1 MKLQQK
7 TVQTSFVNKESKSVG
22 YLIRATTINYYPFN
36 IILEHKPTIYKKC
49 VIGGH
54 LCYEPKIMPNKST
67 VWEAR
72 CCDGISV
79 SLFQMIADE
88 LNFKYELYLVED
100 GLFGGIGE
108 NGTWNGMLG
117 DVIYKKADIAINGFN
132 PTKDRV
138 KQVHFTHPYM
148 YDNLA
153 FVLRKPSKQMISF
166 VNWEFVR
173 TMESQL
179 AVCILLSTVVSAL
192 FIVCS
197 ENVGF
202 LIRHKPYFS
211 TREVMTYIFGLA
223 FQRDMGGKNPLKW
236 GGRVAALS
244 YAGAM
249 TIVMTTY
256 TAHLTAKNIQTEIVD
271 DFKGLKDER
280 VIIIKIS
287 LVGKRRQKDIFWT
300 LKRRHF
306 SILYLFILDC

>member
-1 MKLQQK
+1 MFSIRNSINRKLRAKLQQQ
-7 TVQTSFVNKESKSVG
+7 TVLPSFVNKDSRQK
-22 YLIRATTINYYPFN
+22 YNLIRATTTNYFPFN
-36 IILEHKPTIYKKC
+36 VILEYRPTVYGKC
-49 VIGGH
+49 IVAGH
-54 LCYEPKIMPNKST
+54 LCYEPKKTANKST

-79 SLFQMIADE
+79 SLFQIVANE
-88 LNFKYELYLVED
+88 LNFNFDLYLVED
-100 GLFGGIGE
+100 GLFGGIDE

-117 DVIYKKADIAINGFN
+117 DVIYKKADIAINAFN
-132 PTKDRV
+132 PTKSRV
-138 KQVHFTHPYM
+138 SRVHFTHAYL
-148 YDNLA
+148 YDHLVFA
-153 FVLRKPSKQMISF
+153 LRKPSKKEIKF
-166 VNWEFVR
+166 INWEFVR
-173 TMESQL
+173 SMESQL
-179 AVCILLSTVVSAL
+179 AVCILLSTIFSAL

-256 TAHLTAKNIQTEIVD
+256 TAHLTAKNIQTEVID
-271 DFKGLKDER
+271 DFKGLKDDR
-280 VIIIKIS
+280 VRLNNEFNFDFCNIS
-287 LVGKRRQKDIFWT
+287 KQEAWKA
-300 LKRRHF
+300 
-306 SILYLFILDC
+306 